1 MGKDKRNLWQNITHN
16 SVRAANELALSS
28 QASGF
33 KHTNIKDSV
42 AAAIAARRAEMNK
55 NAQISMKAVEE
66 KKNGIAR

>member
-33 KHTNIKDSV
+33 SHSSKEESMK
-42 AAAIAARRAEMNK
+42 AAIAARKAEMNK
-55 NAQISMKAVEE
+55 TVKVE

>member
-33 KHTNIKDSV
+33 SHPSKEESMK
-42 AAAIAARRAEMNK
+42 AAIAARKAEMNK
-55 NAQISMKAVEE
+55 TVTVE